1 MNEIRK
7 DADYM
12 PSPRPLAPLSLLTA
26 AATWGLVWYPYRVLE
41 EAGISGS
48 VSSLLTYALGLPLL
62 LWLVLR
68 RADLAGLLPGRG
80 QWPWLLAVG
89 LSAGWTNLSYVLAV
103 LLGEVMRVLLLFY
116 LAPLWTVL
124 FARLIL
130 REQAG
135 PWGWAV
141 IGLALGGAWVML
153 GGGSGGT
160 LLFPLPAN
168 GAEWLALSS
177 GIGFALSNVLTR
189 RARDIPIETRS
200 LWVFAGV
207 VAMALGVSLGE
218 GNPLQVIQRVEPGAW
233 GIMAGIML
241 ALLLATFSVQYGLSH
256 THATPAVVI
265 LLSELVVAALSSHF
279 LAGERM
285 GPREWLGG
293 SMIVAATL
301 FTLKLEHH
309 D

>member
-1 MNEIRK
+1 VNEIRK
-7 DADYM
+7 VANYM
-12 PSPRPLAPLSLLTA
+12 PSPWPLAPLSLLTA

-41 EAGISGS
+41 DSGISGS

-62 LWLVLR
+62 GWLAWR
-68 RADLAGLLPGRG
+68 RRRPGG
-80 QWPWLLAVG
+80 WHPGSAQWPWLLAIG

-103 LLGEVMRVLLLFY
+103 LQGEVMRVLLLFY

-130 REQAG
+130 RERAG
-135 PWGWAV
+135 AWGWAV
-141 IGLALGGAWVML
+141 TGLALLGAWIML
-153 GGGSGGT
+153 GEGDVGT
-160 LLFPLPAN
+160 LPLPA
-168 GAEWLALSS
+168 GGGEWLALSS

-189 RARDIPIETRS
+189 KARDIPIETRS
-200 LWVFAGV
+200 LWVFGGV
-207 VAMALGVSLGE
+207 VLMALAVSATE
-218 GNPLQVIQRVEPGAW
+218 GDAWEVIQRMDPAAW
-233 GIMAGIML
+233 WLMGGIVL
-241 ALLLATFSVQYGLSH
+241 ALLLATFTVQYGLSH
-256 THATPAVVI
+256 TPATPAVVI

-285 GPREWLGG
+285 GPGEWMGG

-301 FTLKLEHH
+301 FTLKLERN